1 MLSFNKDKNRNGI
14 EVAFFISRLPDVQEQ
29 EMAVERGRCRKGMI
43 PEIILLGHGMNNDM
57 TVIEGWS
64 AILDTNCMCI

>member
-14 EVAFFISRLPDVQEQ
+14 EVAFFISKLPDVQEQ
-29 EMAVERGRCRKGMI
+29 AKTAERERCRKGME
-43 PEIILLGHGMNNDM
+43 PDVILLGHGMNNDM

-64 AILDTNCMCI
+64 AI